1 MVELCCPS
9 ASSLSEDALMAA
21 EEQRT
26 PADVRRGGTFDSTDS
41 SRSAV
46 LAVPSTPAER
56 VRWPKPVPSV
66 VGMYPPSFQRGSYV
80 PRDIQKFCFPDDDV
94 IVPKMLQTPLACI
107 SQAATGCVPAL
118 YPLRA
123 VSMPPPLLTCG
134 LTVCCGRGSV
144 RGVRVGWEC
153 VQLARDL
160 VASLRPRLRF
170 PFDFVLRVHVV
181 VHIAQRGV
189 CVHEHDAGSEVVR
202 LLSAIP

>member
-1 MVELCCPS
+1 MEGVVVVELCCPS

-107 SQAATGCVPAL
+107 SQAATGCVP
-118 YPLRA
+118 RA
-123 VSMPPPLLTCG
+123 VSAARRLAAAAAD
-134 LTVCCGRGSV
+134 
-144 RGVRVGWEC
+144 VRVDC
-153 VQLARDL
+153 V
-160 VASLRPRLRF
+160 LRPRER
-170 PFDFVLRVHVV
+170 
-181 VHIAQRGV
+181 ARGASGV
-189 CVHEHDAGSEVVR
+189 GVR
-202 LLSAIP
+202 ATGA